1 MAKKKTLPKYE
12 DWKAPWEVDA
22 DGKAVPE
29 EDQQFDAARA
39 RKRIYDLLSDRERA
53 QVALEE
59 TTERAEET
67 EKKLAEATD
76 PKALEDLRAEAQA
89 ARAEA
94 AAAKKGGGLT
104 ALKFEIALE
113 KGLTKRQALR
123 LVGETRD
130 ELEEDAD
137 ELLEDLGGSS
147 RSHEEGGD
155 DGRPR
160 IEPRRSPRG
169 SGRNSSDPDPDADPG
184 KKDPTPEEVMKDYMA
199 RR

>member
-123 LVGETRD
+123 TPAFTPWVGPQLFRP
-130 ELEEDAD
+130 
-137 ELLEDLGGSS
+137 GSRCRS
-147 RSHEEGGD
+147 RQERSDTGRSHEGLHG
-155 DGRPR
+155 PAL
-160 IEPRRSPRG
+160 IANPMYSH
-169 SGRNSSDPDPDADPG
+169 
-184 KKDPTPEEVMKDYMA
+184 V
-199 RR
+199 